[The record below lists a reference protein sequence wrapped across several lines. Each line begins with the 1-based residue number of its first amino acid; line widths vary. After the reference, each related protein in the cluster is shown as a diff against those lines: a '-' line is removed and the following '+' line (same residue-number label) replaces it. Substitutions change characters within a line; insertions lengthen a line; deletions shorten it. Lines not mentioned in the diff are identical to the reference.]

1 MDSSDAKQKDPD
13 LEAMHRAFG
22 EEGGKVEIWRKGP
35 DALEYKRLPGRPTKG
50 FDPDSVALAYGG
62 GCYRF
67 IVRKANGQ
75 WGGQFEIEYD
85 GAIQAKAPEPA
96 APPAAAP
103 AGQNNEMMLMFLN
116 QAAEAQRANA
126 AMQLE
131 SMKALAT
138 AIGSRP
144 AGPSLVEI
152 LGIVKELSALNA
164 GAGGKAPNPLSLMR
178 DTMGIIRE
186 LKDEAGG
193 GDGEAT
199 PDLKVI
205 GILGRLIE
213 RALERRGDGA
223 PAAAAPAAPQLA
235 APKKE
240 EPAAATAP
248 AAAPAP
254 APHPF
259 AAKYP
264 SLWPELAPNIKDLEQ
279 AIESGIAPA
288 VVVGGLLKSVPV
300 GSPMRSELE
309 DFADDPEA
317 VGAMV
322 AAHGPLKQHT
332 PWLRDLLKVLGE
344 GLAQAAAGQGA

>member
-1 MDSSDAKQKDPD
+1 MDPTDKSVNDPD
-13 LEAMHRAFG
+13 LEAMRRAFG

-35 DALEYKRLPGRPTKG
+35 EALEYKRLPGRPTKG

-62 GCYRF
+62 GAYRF

-75 WGGQFEIEYD
+75 WGGQFEIDYD
-85 GAIQAKAPEPA
+85 AAVQPKAVEPA
-96 APPAAAP
+96 TAAAP
-103 AGQNNEMMLMFLN
+103 APASPHNDLLILFLN

-131 SMKALAT
+131 SMKALAA
-138 AIGSRP
+138 AIGNRP
-144 AGPSLVEI
+144 AGPSITEI
-152 LGIVKELSALNA
+152 LGIVKEVTGLAG
-164 GAGGKAPNPLSLMR
+164 GAGGKPANPLSLMR

-193 GDGEAT
+193 DGEGT

-213 RALERRGDGA
+213 RSLERRGEA
-223 PAAAAPAAPQLA
+223 PAPAPQLA

-240 EPAAATAP
+240 EPAPA
-248 AAAPAP
+248 AAAPAAP
-254 APHPF
+254 AAAPHPF
-259 AAKYP
+259 AARYP
-264 SLWPELAPNIKDLEQ
+264 NLWPQLAPNIKDLEA
-279 AIESGIAPA
+279 AIESGIASA
-288 VVVGGLLKSVPV
+288 VVVDGLLKSVPA
-300 GSPMRSELE
+300 GSPMREELE
-309 DFADDPEA
+309 DFAEDPET

-332 PWLRDLLKVLGE
+332 PWLRELLKVLAD
-344 GLAQAAAGQGA
+344 GLAKAGQGA